1 MSWMRAALLLGTGLF
16 ALGLLACSSSSSGGG
31 SGAGPD
37 VSGGVGSGCGSVDA
51 ANAATISGYIDKLPN
66 QVPAGATRTAA
77 IDAIQ
82 KACAALGPTAS
93 GWKPEYCWAHLA
105 AAISKE
111 SGYTPTASVLD
122 GYGTRDVGGMKAND
136 PVVGMLQIR
145 FSSTVHEIVSLGN
158 VDRIACTGC
167 KIPASVMSHA
177 SEAGD
182 SAFWAVTGPSENMSL
197 MTDVACNVAMGAWYY
212 YENATGNGRAS
223 KVTYTDEY
231 CAGGGTAGNLVTG
244 LMSHLLGD
252 ENGKGVIAN
261 DMQLAALKSQGN
273 GAFEYVSEIKTNW
286 DSMVGPVS
294 GTHPFYMLLPPSPKT
309 YCK

>member
-1 MSWMRAALLLGTGLF
+1 M
-16 ALGLLACSSSSSGGG
+16 
-31 SGAGPD
+31 
-37 VSGGVGSGCGSVDA
+37 
-51 ANAATISGYIDKLPN
+51 DKLPN
-66 QVPAGATRTAA
+66 QVAAGATRTAA
-77 IDAIQ
+77 IDAIA
-82 KACAALGPTAS
+82 KTCAALGPTAA
-93 GWKPEYCWAHLA
+93 GWKPEYCWAHLV

-122 GYGTRDVGGMKAND
+122 GYGTRNVGGMKAND

-158 VDRIACTGC
+158 VSRIACTGC
-167 KIPASVMSHA
+167 AIPQSVMSHA

-182 SAFWAVTGPSENMSL
+182 SAFWAVTGPTENAAL
-197 MTDVACNVAMGAWYY
+197 MTDVACNVAMGGWYY

-231 CAGGGTAGNLVTG
+231 CAGGGTAGNVITG

-261 DMQLAALKSQGN
+261 DTELAALKGKSSD
-273 GAFEYVSEIKTNW
+273 AFGYVSEIKTNV
-286 DSMVGPVS
+286 DAMIGPVS
-294 GTHPFYMLLPPSPKT
+294 GTHPFYMLLPPSTAT